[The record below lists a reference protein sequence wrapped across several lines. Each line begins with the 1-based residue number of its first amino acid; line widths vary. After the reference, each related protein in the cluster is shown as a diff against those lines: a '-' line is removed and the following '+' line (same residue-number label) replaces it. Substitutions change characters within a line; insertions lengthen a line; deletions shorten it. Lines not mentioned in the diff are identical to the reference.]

1 MLNQSHEFKN
11 KVVPVADFDSS
22 INPTFTRHQAA
33 PHSQPPYISQK
44 RIISDIFGLISQDVQ
59 GDSTIE
65 PEPSK
70 HDTAVDFMRHV
81 AREEIAQKTAAPCN
95 LHQATCFFNLVH
107 QKSSHKHKH
116 VMLTVSFVLIWMQLI
131 SVMAFVYGV
140 YNATC
145 SRSSDCFVG
154 QFCSPESELKQMMC
168 HPCLQKWSPSCN
180 KDGSLLENH
189 SDMKRTLW
197 EKSIWPEVPMTD
209 DTSQKMCLACVVDMA
224 FLSGRQ
230 ATLSNLTKMSSA
242 DIFIFILCLALIS
255 LSVVNELRDI
265 FLCDLSRLEDPV
277 VNAAADQRKAAGLQ
291 PIPLAMLSLM
301 PSACKTWK
309 THWILFSFS
318 FIRRY
323 AVLPVLIM
331 SVPMLVVVQGS
342 SGVSICLNSVGV
354 LFVLEMDNLAY
365 EYGIHEKNREIM
377 EEEGTIHL
385 NERVHESL
393 IRMKNSHLISVPLG
407 IVATLLLI
415 RGDYTGPYHMQILW
429 MVVCSLSFWLSGL
442 LEIFMFSHNQD
453 MRMRL
458 TLFFFEVSK
467 MVMGEMAIWCALCV
481 LYPYFIP
488 RFFSGAFW

>member
-1 MLNQSHEFKN
+1 
-11 KVVPVADFDSS
+11 
-22 INPTFTRHQAA
+22 
-33 PHSQPPYISQK
+33 
-44 RIISDIFGLISQDVQ
+44 
-59 GDSTIE
+59 
-65 PEPSK
+65 
-70 HDTAVDFMRHV
+70 
-81 AREEIAQKTAAPCN
+81 
-95 LHQATCFFNLVH
+95 
-107 QKSSHKHKH
+107 
-116 VMLTVSFVLIWMQLI
+116 
-131 SVMAFVYGV
+131 
-140 YNATC
+140 
-145 SRSSDCFVG
+145 
-154 QFCSPESELKQMMC
+154 MC

-197 EKSIWPEVPMTD
+197 EKSIWPEEPMTD

-393 IRMKNSHLISVPLG
+393 KRMKNSHLISVPLG

-429 MVVCSLSFWLSGL
+429 MIVCSLSFWLSGL
-442 LEIFMFSHNQD
+442 LEIFMFSQNQD